1 MTIEDALART
11 KFVAGDSDFTVWKM
25 MSNGISYARNILQFT
40 ENKEILH
47 QYLLGL
53 VENYYLKMG
62 WRDDLDTISDM
73 ERQSMTL
80 ALGK

>member
-1 MTIEDALART
+1 MTIEEALART

-47 QYLLGL
+47 QYLLGQ